1 MWHPFLSTGKNSGF
15 SLLLFA
21 ANDPIG
27 PVPDLP
33 SILRDQ
39 ERNRSGYQR
48 QRSPKHPAFP
58 PPLPAE
64 QKDPDIPPHVDD
76 YA

>member
-1 MWHPFLSTGKNSGF
+1 MRHPFLSTGKTPDF
-15 SLLLFA
+15 SLLIA

-33 SILRDQ
+33 SIIRDQ

-48 QRSPKHPAFP
+48 QRPTKRPAFP
-58 PPLPAE
+58 PPQPAE
-64 QKDPDIPPHVDD
+64 QNPPDIPPHVDD